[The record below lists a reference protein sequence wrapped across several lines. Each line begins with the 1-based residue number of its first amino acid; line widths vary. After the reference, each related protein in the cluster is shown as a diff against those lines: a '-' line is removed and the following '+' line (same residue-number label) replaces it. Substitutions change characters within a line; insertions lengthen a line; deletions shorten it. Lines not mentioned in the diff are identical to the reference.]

1 MRSEG
6 YNSYSPSSV
15 KGETVALNI
24 AAFEAISLSELETVM
39 PWINKEWIDENPDT
53 FKQMLYDCGLDVF
66 NFPLD
71 EQLNTHRNRFNNIIT
86 TWRWVCMSRTD
97 RDWCESGYASQASK
111 DRATGNRLLVDCYR
125 LRGEVESE

>member
-6 YNSYSPSSV
+6 YNSYSPPSV

-53 FKQMLYDCGLDVF
+53 FQHHLIA
-66 NFPLD
+66 
-71 EQLNTHRNRFNNIIT
+71 Q
-86 TWRWVCMSRTD
+86 
-97 RDWCESGYASQASK
+97 
-111 DRATGNRLLVDCYR
+111 
-125 LRGEVESE
+125 

>member
-1 MRSEG
+1 M
-6 YNSYSPSSV
+6 
-15 KGETVALNI
+15 ALNI

-53 FKQMLYDCGLDVF
+53 FNQMLYDCGLDVF

-71 EQLNTHRNRFNNIIT
+71 EQMNTHRNRFNNIIT

-97 RDWCESGYASQASK
+97 KEWCESGYASQASK